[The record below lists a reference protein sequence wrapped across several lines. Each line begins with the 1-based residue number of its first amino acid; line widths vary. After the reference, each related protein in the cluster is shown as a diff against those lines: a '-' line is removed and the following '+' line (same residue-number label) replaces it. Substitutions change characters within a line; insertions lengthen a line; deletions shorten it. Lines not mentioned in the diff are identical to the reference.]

1 MHARRT
7 LEVPIPDNVKLDG
20 LDVELLKAT
29 FQALVALRGE
39 RDRRWELTLK
49 QLEDDGWKV
58 KWGLAWRAEAKRG
71 EDYEEATG
79 ATLDEALAGVA
90 QFARA
95 DMVGHA
101 P

>member
-79 ATLDEALAGVA
+79 STLGEALAGVA

>member
-7 LEVPIPDNVKLDG
+7 LEVPIPDDVKLDG
-20 LDVELLKAT
+20 VDVELLKAT

-39 RDRRWELTLK
+39 RNRRWELTLK

-58 KWGLAWRAEAKRG
+58 KWGLTWRAEAKRG

>member
-7 LEVPIPDNVKLDG
+7 LEVPIPDDVKLDG

-49 QLEDDGWKV
+49 QLEDDGWRV

>member
-7 LEVPIPDNVKLDG
+7 LEVPIPDNVKLDA
-20 LDVELLKAT
+20 LDLELLKAT
-29 FQALVALRGE
+29 FQALVALRVE
-39 RDRRWELTLK
+39 KDRRWELTLK

-71 EDYEEATG
+71 VDYEEATG
-79 ATLDEALAGVA
+79 TTLEEALSGVA
-90 QFARA
+90 QLARA

>member
-7 LEVPIPDNVKLDG
+7 LEVPIPDHVKLDA
-20 LDVELLKAT
+20 LDLELLKAT
-29 FQALVALRGE
+29 FQALVALRVE
-39 RDRRWELTLK
+39 KDRRWELTLK

>member
-1 MHARRT
+1 MHARKT
-7 LEVPIPDNVKLDG
+7 LEVPIPDNMKLDVA
-20 LDVELLKAT
+20 DVELLKAT

>member
-7 LEVPIPDNVKLDG
+7 LEVPIPDDVKLDG
-20 LDVELLKAT
+20 LDVELLTAT

-49 QLEDDGWKV
+49 QLEDDGWRV

>member
-1 MHARRT
+1 MLAKRT
-7 LEVPIPDNVKLDG
+7 LEVPLPDGVKLDG
-20 LDVELLKAT
+20 VDVELLKAT

>member
-79 ATLDEALAGVA
+79 STLDEALAGVA